1 MKEGSGVEDGG
12 GHGIDCGVGQEIAES
27 GRQGLRKG
35 STGKRGGEVTAK
47 WKVEGGDVRKYAV
60 VVVEEHERMGDPG
73 EHAKYQ

>member
-1 MKEGSGVEDGG
+1 M
-12 GHGIDCGVGQEIAES
+12 
-27 GRQGLRKG
+27 
-35 STGKRGGEVTAK
+35 TAK